1 MTNEPSRAT
10 SDGTSPTPLPPP
22 VKRGWSKPAKIVG
35 CGVLVALLLLLVVF
49 NIDTGADS
57 KDRADRP
64 RDLVQVEPER
74 WSPDDGAIEEFRPDD
89 IQIEVKGGAWIQ
101 TFDDEN
107 RLAQRY
113 HFEAS
118 NPDPP
123 GKPDGWVQMDQP
135 RAEVYLADDQVITL
149 AGDSALANLPNGQL
163 ESGTVT
169 GNVVIGLY
177 NLGKN
182 ELLDLSRHTPSMLVH
197 AEEASFEN
205 FLGEVRCPDAI
216 LIETP
221 LIELPG
227 HDLTVWIDDQNDQV
241 RLRMEHPEYIRF
253 AASAEASEP
262 EEAALGVGD
271 DEEQAP
277 SEPARI
283 VSDDQHERGGERRAE
298 AEGAEGAGGAGGEP
312 AVSASI
318 EAEAADFY
326 LLTLH
331 DNVQIRQNQ
340 RTVSGDQLT
349 VIFSTESEGVSNILA
364 LGVPTP
370 WSPSRAAMLS
380 PGTFSRLLPMPTLLS
395 MMAFAAHQDRAQTL
409 TPPTDPQRDII
420 ITCSGALTME
430 PIVDPEQWL
439 ASPQDARLELTG
451 SPIVLTDTQEQAT
464 AQCDHLVYTTL
475 DQRLELVGSPTHPL
489 TVASP
494 RFTATGERFW
504 INQRERNGYFEGGG
518 NLLVQGDDVT
528 SIDNAPTQPVAAD
541 ENPLALEITW
551 TDGVDLEFHD
561 PVGDDEFG
569 DIRTA
574 TFTGDVN
581 AHSDTFAVD
590 AQTLAVGFTPRDEN
604 AETDDVRVNLIEAS
618 GDVYAQGLGE
628 QVGELECDDLSL
640 PLVQLESGETIPKLL
655 DARGAVR
662 LSDLEI
668 TIWGEEVYLTF
679 RPVAPSE
686 SAETTAAADEKTQFG
701 DFEVETF
708 LASNDVELKL
718 KDNGRVLADR
728 IDGDGIT
735 GDAHV
740 TGDYVVLIQDNVIV
754 DRGTEMHLSRETQR
768 ILKPGPGRLR
778 MFEKTIPLTIEPS
791 GRIDK
796 RIRDAH
802 VPITGIPDLQVDW
815 VESATFEGAHN
826 DGNGVVVLRGDVQA
840 NTQQSVFEHNR
851 VDADEMTIELQKAK
865 PTSDADAAVADA
877 QPAAADGVFDLGGN
891 REIRKVIAKGDAT
904 IESRIWQREDRTDK
918 PRLYHIAAEHLEY
931 NHQTM
936 EALANGSGLLLV
948 QDLRPEERA
957 GDGDAPFGMRGTS
970 VFRWTEKMEM
980 THVAD
985 DIFIIVMDG
994 ETTGRHMD
1002 LHEVASTMVAERVE
1016 ATVRRR
1022 LQDEPQEVA
1031 VAAGAPV
1038 DDENAADDQANV
1050 AAGLEFGGPMDVL
1063 RIRAIGGVYLDTD
1076 TRRVDCHE
1084 LDYNV
1089 ATGVAQILG
1098 RERRRA
1104 TILTE
1109 GVIQPFRAERII
1121 WDVRRDTLRIDQAT
1135 GAGGQ

>member
-1 MTNEPSRAT
+1 MTHMTDEPSHAT
-10 SDGTSPTPLPPP
+10 SDGTPQAPLPPP
-22 VKRGWSKPAKIVG
+22 VKRGWSKPAKIVS
-35 CGVLVALLLLLVVF
+35 CGVFVALLLLLVVF

-74 WSPDDGAIEEFRPDD
+74 WSPDDGAIEEFRPED
-89 IQIEVKGGAWIQ
+89 IEFQVKEGAWIQ

-262 EEAALGVGD
+262 DEAAQRVGD
-271 DEEQAP
+271 DEQRTP
-277 SEPARI
+277 SESQRVA
-283 VSDDQHERGGERRAE
+283 SDDRASRRDERRAARRNE
-298 AEGAEGAGGAGGEP
+298 RRADAGGAGSAGGAGGES

-331 DNVQIRQNQ
+331 DNVHIRQNQ

-349 VIFSTESEGVSNILA
+349 VIFSTESEGVSNVLA

-370 WSPSRAAMLS
+370 WSSSRAAMLS

-395 MMAFAAHQDRAQTL
+395 VMAFAAPQDRAETL
-409 TPPTDPQRDII
+409 APPTDPERDII

-504 INQRERNGYFEGGG
+504 MSQRERRGYFEGGG
-518 NLLVQGDDVT
+518 NLLVQDADVA
-528 SIDNAPTQPVAAD
+528 SIDNAPNQPAAAD
-541 ENPLALEITW
+541 DNPLALEITW

-574 TFTGDVN
+574 TFNGDVK
-581 AHSDTFAVD
+581 AQSDTFAVD
-590 AQTLAVGFTPRDEN
+590 AKTLAVGFAPRDEN
-604 AETDDVRVNLIEAS
+604 TETDQVQIDRIEAN
-618 GDVYAQGLGE
+618 GDVFAQGLGE
-628 QVGELECDDLSL
+628 EVGELESDHM
-640 PLVQLESGETIPKLL
+640 VLELAQSETGQTIPKIL
-655 DARGAVR
+655 DARGSAR
-662 LSDLEI
+662 LSN
-668 TIWGEEVYLTF
+668 GEETLWAEEVHATF
-679 RPVAPSE
+679 RPVAASE
-686 SAETTAAADEKTQFG
+686 SAGTTANADKKTQFG
-701 DFEVETF
+701 DFEIDTF
-708 LASNDVELKL
+708 LATNDVELKL

-728 IDGDGIT
+728 ITGDGIAGEARLT
-735 GDAHV
+735 GNP
-740 TGDYVVLIQDNVIV
+740 VVLIQDNVIV

-768 ILKPGPGRLR
+768 IHKPGPGRLR
-778 MFEKTIPLTIEPS
+778 MFEKTISLQLEPS

-796 RIRDAH
+796 QIRDAQ

-815 VESATFEGAHN
+815 TRSADFDGAYD

-840 NTQQSVFEHNR
+840 NTQQSVLEHNR
-851 VDADEMTIELQKAK
+851 VDADELTVELQKVK
-865 PTSDADAAVADA
+865 PIDEDAAVADA
-877 QPAAADGVFDLGGN
+877 EPGADDGVVDLGGN
-891 REIRKVIAKGDAT
+891 REILKVIAKGDAR
-904 IESRIWQREDRTDK
+904 IESRIWEREDRTDK
-918 PRLYHIAAEHLEY
+918 PRIYHIAAEHLEY

-936 EALANGSGLLLV
+936 EALADGPGLLLV

-985 DIFIIVMDG
+985 DIFTIVMEG

-1002 LHEVASTMVAERVE
+1002 LHEVASTMVAERIE

-1022 LQDEPQEVA
+1022 LQDEPQQVA
-1031 VAAGAPV
+1031 
-1038 DDENAADDQANV
+1038 AADDGEGDA

-1109 GVIQPFRAERII
+1109 GVIQPFRAQRII

-1135 GAGGQ
+1135 GAGGG